1 MFEYNE
7 PSIRHARKV
16 GFREFGR
23 ARQAHW
29 ASGRYWDV
37 LLFDMLH
44 HEFTSPVL
52 TNEFSF
58 FRSED
63 NN

>member
-7 PSIRHARKV
+7 PSIRLARKV
-16 GFREFGR
+16 GFQEFGR
-23 ARQAHW
+23 AREAHW
-29 ASGRYWDV
+29 TSGRYWDV

-52 TNEFSF
+52 ARKFSF
-58 FRSED
+58 LRAED
-63 NN
+63 RD